1 MVSVQT
7 PVEDLAAFV
16 VTNNQAGEQVLQEME
31 RYYIQ
36 DANLLQPP
44 HHGAEQLAFRAY
56 VADVIGNFADA
67 RKTLTGMDTAM
78 QKLPATHDELAKP
91 MCSNRPNRES
101 LKVLIAET
109 HRLSRHS
116 K

>member
-36 DANLLQPP
+36 DANLLQPA
-44 HHGAEQLAFRAY
+44 HHGAEQLAFHAY

-67 RKTLTGMDTAM
+67 RKKVTGRNTSI
-78 QKLPATHDELAKP
+78 QELPAAHDDLWKS
-91 MCSNRPNRES
+91 MCSNRPNIES
-101 LKVLIAET
+101 LKALIT
-109 HRLSRHS
+109 GTQRLS
-116 K
+116 KVY